1 MKLKKKQDTGLVV
14 DEKSYKKYYPELS
27 KTVSNGQFIGEYV
40 LESSTHCI
48 GSQKIIDPKGRT
60 WEIHNSVDV
69 DLSEYLYKGE
79 PVFVERE
86 SGNLFKCSNI
96 RLSDELYVT
105 SEFGCV
111 SITKLPPKA
120 IKDSSNHIIT
130 FGIESIPTEELRNE
144 VLTALKPCD
153 TDVTIISIIKDYLS
167 EVI

>member
-1 MKLKKKQDTGLVV
+1 M
-14 DEKSYKKYYPELS
+14 
-27 KTVSNGQFIGEYV
+27 
-40 LESSTHCI
+40 
-48 GSQKIIDPKGRT
+48 
-60 WEIHNSVDV
+60 

-79 PVFVERE
+79 PVFVEHE

-144 VLTALKPCD
+144 VLTALEPCD
-153 TDVTIISIIKDYLS
+153 TDVTIISIIKDYIS

>member
-14 DEKSYKKYYPELS
+14 DEITYKKYYPELS
-27 KTVSNGQFIGEYV
+27 KTVSYGQFIGEFV

-60 WEIHNSVDV
+60 WEIYSIVEL

-120 IKDSSNHIIT
+120 VKDTTNHVVT
-130 FGIESIPTEELRNE
+130 FSIESIPTEELRDE
-144 VLTALKPCD
+144 VLTALEPCD

>member
-1 MKLKKKQDTGLVV
+1 M
-14 DEKSYKKYYPELS
+14 
-27 KTVSNGQFIGEYV
+27 
-40 LESSTHCI
+40 ESSTHCI

-69 DLSEYLYKGE
+69 DLSVYLYKGE
-79 PVFVERE
+79 PVFVERK

-111 SITKLPPKA
+111 TITKLTPKDN
-120 IKDSSNHIIT
+120 KDSSNHVIT
-130 FGIESIPTEELRNE
+130 FGIDSIPTEELRNE
-144 VLTALKPCD
+144 VLTALEHCD
-153 TDVTIISIIKDYLS
+153 TDVTIISIIKYYLS

>member
-14 DEKSYKKYYPELS
+14 DEITYKKHYPELS
-27 KTVSNGQFIGEYV
+27 KTVSYGQFIGEFV
-40 LESSTHCI
+40 LESSTHYI
-48 GSQKIIDPKGRT
+48 GSQKIIDPKGHT
-60 WEIHNSVDV
+60 WEIYNSVDV
-69 DLSEYLYKGE
+69 DLSKYLYKGE

-86 SGNLFKCSNI
+86 SRNLFKCSNI

-153 TDVTIISIIKDYLS
+153 TDVTIISIIKDYIS